1 MLKGKLPVIVLNV
14 FLVVGYNL
22 TPRILFLIITKIF
35 VLSTSSVG
43 TPDVHQRKMTLKFIF
58 VTPRQLIERG
68 TEGKEMKEIRVNLYV
83 PPAGN
88 STSSTKYDLI
98 GHKEDFRVNMQFA
111 LGTAMIGE
119 GN

>member
-1 MLKGKLPVIVLNV
+1 
-14 FLVVGYNL
+14 
-22 TPRILFLIITKIF
+22 
-35 VLSTSSVG
+35 
-43 TPDVHQRKMTLKFIF
+43 MTLKFIF

-68 TEGKEMKEIRVNLYV
+68 TDGKEMKQIRVNLYV

-88 STSSTKYDLI
+88 STSSTRYDLI

-119 GN
+119 GNSKLIYKILSTYYHNTIHYL

>member
-1 MLKGKLPVIVLNV
+1 M
-14 FLVVGYNL
+14 NL
-22 TPRILFLIITKIF
+22 APEKIHAPYDF
-35 VLSTSSVG
+35 NFKYFSGPNATN
-43 TPDVHQRKMTLKFIF
+43 TPDHHQRKMTLKFIF

-83 PPAGN
+83 PPSSN
-88 STSSTKYDLI
+88 SASSTKYDLI

>member
-1 MLKGKLPVIVLNV
+1 
-14 FLVVGYNL
+14 
-22 TPRILFLIITKIF
+22 
-35 VLSTSSVG
+35 
-43 TPDVHQRKMTLKFIF
+43 MTLKFIF

-83 PPAGN
+83 PPSSN
-88 STSSTKYDLI
+88 SASSTKYDLI

-119 GN
+119 GNSKYFHECVCRGIQTFCRRD

>member
-1 MLKGKLPVIVLNV
+1 MPI
-14 FLVVGYNL
+14 F
-22 TPRILFLIITKIF
+22 ILF
-35 VLSTSSVG
+35 STSTSNSAG
-43 TPDVHQRKMTLKFIF
+43 TPDHHQRKISLKFIF

-83 PPAGN
+83 PPTCN
-88 STSSTKYDLI
+88 SASSTKYDLI

-119 GN
+119 GKLCLSLWVPTRGYYNLEGF

>member
-1 MLKGKLPVIVLNV
+1 
-14 FLVVGYNL
+14 
-22 TPRILFLIITKIF
+22 
-35 VLSTSSVG
+35 
-43 TPDVHQRKMTLKFIF
+43 MTLKFIF

-83 PPAGN
+83 PPSSN
-88 STSSTKYDLI
+88 SASSTKYDLI

-119 GN
+119 GIIYKGLITSNFSDPIVLVANFCTNCPIMTAF